1 VNDRKD
7 PVLRKVA
14 FILLAS
20 LVIVGASS
28 AARQAPTLGP
38 PTFVVGATED
48 HAKGQADG
56 GAAMYDQMKANGMG
70 VVRMSAF
77 YDPDTPD
84 TIVDQAALAR
94 AIPPAVSRGL
104 RVMLSVHPERAT
116 AVTGTPDGVNKFAAY
131 FVKLATA
138 FPQVTD
144 FIVGN
149 EPNLG
154 RFWAPTYN
162 GDLSIAAG
170 ASYEQALAATY
181 DALKAV
187 NPNINVIGFGVS
199 PRGDDR
205 PGSARNTISPVRF
218 IKAVGDAYRASGR
231 SKPIMDNV
239 ATHPYP
245 NYNTDTPDK
254 GYVWPNAGIPNLDR
268 LQQAFWDAFNGTAQP
283 TFQEGT
289 LSAKQANAPGFIKW
303 VLDEAGWQTKT
314 DSLPGYTGT
323 ENIKDASGRPSAI
336 DEATQAE
343 YHAAIVRRV
352 ACDPRVAALLMFH
365 WVDETDRAGFQSGT
379 VRADGSLKPAA
390 AAMKGAIAGGCN
402 SATSWRHT
410 SAVVGAAINKTP
422 KSGFLFF
429 VTAQEEATFTVTA
442 ASKSKSAKSTKSKK
456 LTVNGKI
463 KAYTQTGVKIPGVNA
478 KNAGNY
484 SISVKFGATMNPA
497 RTTTLKK

>member
-7 PVLRKVA
+7 PVLRKVGL
-14 FILLAS
+14 ILLAS

-28 AARQAPTLGP
+28 AAGQAPAFGP

-48 HAKGQADG
+48 HAKGEGDG
-56 GAAMYDQMKANGMG
+56 GAAMYDQMLANGMG

-77 YDPDTPD
+77 YDPDTPE
-84 TIVDQAALAR
+84 TIVDEAALAR
-94 AIPPAVSRGL
+94 AIPPALSRGL

-116 AVTGTPDGVNKFAAY
+116 AVTGTPDGVNKFANY
-131 FVKLATA
+131 FVLLAKR
-138 FPQVTD
+138 FPEVTD

-162 GDLSIAAG
+162 DDLSIAAG

-181 DALKAV
+181 DALKAF
-187 NPNINVIGFGVS
+187 NPNIDVIGFGVS

-205 PGSARNTISPVRF
+205 PGSVRNTISPVRF

-245 NYNTDTPDK
+245 AVNTDSPDK

-283 TFQEGT
+283 TFQEGALT
-289 LSAKQANAPGFIKW
+289 AQQTSAGFIKW
-303 VLDEAGWQTKT
+303 ILDEAGWQTNT
-314 DSLPGYTGT
+314 DGLPVYTGA
-323 ENIKDASGRPSAI
+323 ENVPPVS
-336 DEATQAE
+336 EETQAQ
-343 YHAAIVRRV
+343 YHAAIIRKV

-365 WVDETDRAGFQSGT
+365 WVDEVSRNTGFQSGA

-390 AAMKGAIAGGCN
+390 AAMKSAIAAGC
-402 SATSWRHT
+402 SSTTSWRHST
-410 SAVVGAAINKTP
+410 SVAVVAINKTP
-422 KSGFLFF
+422 KAGFLFF

-442 ASKSKSAKSTKSKK
+442 TPTSKSSKSAKAAKAKPI
-456 LTVNGKI
+456 TVNGKI
-463 KAYTQTGVKIPGVNA
+463 KAYVQTGVKVPGVNA
-478 KNAGNY
+478 KNAGSY
-484 SISVKFGATMNPA
+484 AISVKFAATMNPA